1 MLPFGSKPLS
11 IFLKE
16 IFKLKSG
23 QIRPF
28 RTRITKSS
36 SETLRN
42 SGPEQTKK
50 DSFSLSLNNKQPFRN
65 ALYD

>member
-1 MLPFGSKPLS
+1 MQPFGSKPVS

-23 QIRPF
+23 QIRPY

-42 SGPEQTKK
+42 SGPEQKK
-50 DSFSLSLNNKQPFRN
+50 TFRFPFIK
-65 ALYD
+65 